1 MAKLSL
7 CSLNLTKYI
16 IIFLLIIFFFVFVF
30 QIQGCQTDRDQDRSE
45 AAPSDGMFENTV
57 AGTRGWLEKEN
68 SRFVLIIEV
77 NILLSSYQ

>member
-1 MAKLSL
+1 MQFKSYKVY
-7 CSLNLTKYI
+7 NYI
-16 IIFLLIIFFFVFVF
+16 FVNHIFFVFVF
-30 QIQGCQTDRDQDRSE
+30 QIQGCQTDRGQDRSE
-45 AAPSDGMFENTV
+45 AAPTDGMFENTV